1 MNIKYFDHAATT
13 AVAPEVLHEM
23 IPYFSKNYGNASSMY
38 EIARISKRAMNEA
51 RAKIAHAIGASPK
64 EIYFTSCGSESDN
77 LAIKGIAY
85 ANKEKGK
92 HIITSKIEHNAV
104 LNSCERLE
112 EQGFEITY
120 LNVDQNGFVNLEEL
134 KNAIREDTILI
145 TIMFA
150 NNEVG
155 TIEPVEKIAE
165 IAKNNNII
173 FHTDAVQAIG
183 NVRID
188 VRKIGIDAL
197 SMSAHK
203 FYGPKGIG
211 ALYVRDDVNFQRIQ
225 DGGHQERDKRAGTEN
240 VAEIVGMGK
249 AIEMSYKNFDEH
261 CNYLRDLR
269 DYYIAKVE
277 REIPNAKLNG
287 DREKRLPG
295 NANFS
300 FEGLN
305 GEKILLTLDLHGIC
319 ASAGSACA
327 TGSLLPSHVLS
338 AMGVPEIF
346 ASGTLRTTFGM
357 ENTKEDIDYLVECLK
372 KIK

>member
-1 MNIKYFDHAATT
+1 
-13 AVAPEVLHEM
+13 
-23 IPYFSKNYGNASSMY
+23 
-38 EIARISKRAMNEA
+38 
-51 RAKIAHAIGASPK
+51 
-64 EIYFTSCGSESDN
+64 
-77 LAIKGIAY
+77 
-85 ANKEKGK
+85 
-92 HIITSKIEHNAV
+92 
-104 LNSCERLE
+104 
-112 EQGFEITY
+112 
-120 LNVDQNGFVNLEEL
+120 
-134 KNAIREDTILI
+134 
-145 TIMFA
+145 MFA

-287 DREKRLPG
+287 DREKRIVAVNRLSQQKNIFMLLRAMKRVLDVFPEYVLEIYG
-295 NANFS
+295 KGEQREELEKYAKELNISDNVKFMGQKANVQTYIVNASVFVS
-300 FEGLN
+300 SSDFEGMSNSMLEAMAIGLPVVCTDCPIGGASMVIKNNIN
-305 GEKILLTLDLHGIC
+305 GILTPVGDDR
-319 ASAGSACA
+319 
-327 TGSLLPSHVLS
+327 
-338 AMGVPEIF
+338 IF
-346 ASGTLRTTFGM
+346 ADEIIGLLKNPEKAKRLGKQASELR
-357 ENTKEDIDYLVECLK
+357 EQLNVK
-372 KIK
+372 KIAKEWEKLFED